1 MLKKW
6 KFDTLLATSLPC
18 HWSAKQA
25 SPRFREMRH
34 APSAT
39 SPNHEAVA
47 APHDEASR
55 IDRVEGKM

>member
-6 KFDTLLATSLPC
+6 KFDTMSDVPLPC
-18 HWSAKQA
+18 HWSAEQA

-47 APHDEASR
+47 APHDEASH
-55 IDRVEGKM
+55 IDMVEGKM